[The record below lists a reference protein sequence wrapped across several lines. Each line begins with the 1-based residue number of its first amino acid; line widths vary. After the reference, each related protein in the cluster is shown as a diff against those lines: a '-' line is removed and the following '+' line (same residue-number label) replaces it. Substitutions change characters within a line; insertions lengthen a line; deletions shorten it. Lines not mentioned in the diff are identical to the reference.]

1 MSNPSH
7 KGPDGISQ
15 TKFKRKK
22 IPSVTELAKAIFDG
36 NKTLLAR
43 GITLVESQRA
53 EDHELAQELIER
65 CLLKENGS
73 IRIGI
78 TGVPGVGKSTF
89 IERLGKMITGMGKKV
104 AVLAVDPSSS
114 VTKGSILGDKT
125 RMMELSRDPDAFI
138 RPSPTGDSLGGV
150 ARKTRESVI
159 LCEAAGYEVILIET
173 VGVGQSETAV
183 HSMVDFFLLL
193 KLAGAGDEL
202 QGIKRGIVEMADG
215 IVINK
220 ADGDNLKRAQRA
232 RTEFERALQLYP
244 PKPNGWLP
252 KVTTCSALNN
262 EGITELW
269 EIIEE
274 FVSDNRQSGYFDTH
288 RSEQNTNWFLQ
299 TVDERLKSSFYQH
312 PDVKKELDLL
322 IKNVGNNEISPFK
335 AADLLLSSY
344 KRN

>member
-1 MSNPSH
+1 MPN
-7 KGPDGISQ
+7 KGPEGISHMQ
-15 TKFKRKK
+15 FKRKK
-22 IPSVTELAKAIFDG
+22 IPSVTELAEAIFAG

-43 GITLVESQRA
+43 AITLIESRRI
-53 EDHELAQELIER
+53 EDHDMAQQLIER
-65 CLLKENGS
+65 CLPKGINS

-125 RMMELSRDPDAFI
+125 RMLELSRDPDAFI

-202 QGIKRGIVEMADG
+202 QGIKRGIMEMADG

-244 PKPNGWLP
+244 PKANGWLP

-269 EIIEE
+269 QMIEE
-274 FVSDNRQSGYFDTH
+274 FVANNRTSGYFETH
-288 RSEQNTNWFLQ
+288 RKEQNTNWFLQ

-312 PDVKKELDLL
+312 PDVKTELNSL
-322 IKNVGNNEISPFK
+322 IDQVGNNQISPFK
-335 AADLLLSSY
+335 AADLLLSSF
-344 KRN
+344 KKN